1 MPPKRKTKGPA
12 VVTLHSNVSPQ
23 SEEFKHNRRAY
34 LTLIDELRVHQG
46 AHQKHGAK
54 AKGRHKGAGK
64 LLPRDR
70 VEALLDPGSP
80 FLEIAELA
88 GAGMYEGV
96 PPGAGIITGIGQVS
110 GRTCMIIAN
119 DSTVKGGTYLGMT
132 CKKHVRAQKIAWEHR
147 LPNITLVDSG
157 GANLPEQPA
166 IFPDAGQ
173 YGSVFHQIV
182 RQSAEGIPQ
191 IAVVHGACTA
201 GGAYVPALCDVAVI
215 VREQGYLHLGGP
227 ELTFA
232 ATGEEVDRETLGGAD
247 MHARVS
253 GVTDYLADDD
263 WHALALVREVVRD
276 TCVRPCATR
285 PVAAPAPPRYDPE
298 EIYGLVSD
306 DPRIPSDTREILARL
321 VDDSRFDEFK
331 AEYGETLLCGFA
343 HFHGHQIGI
352 LANKGVLFSDSALK
366 AVHFIDLCS
375 RRDIPLLFMAD
386 NSGFM
391 VGREAEHGGISKD
404 GAKMITAM
412 SSANVP
418 KYNLIIGKSYGAGY
432 MAMCSRPF
440 EPRLAFGWPN
450 GRAALMGPEQAATTL
465 SMVQRQKRARDGE
478 PWSEAEEE
486 AFKAPVRRE
495 YENFASMY
503 NYAANLWIDGLLDP
517 VDTRE
522 TMALLLDI
530 ATRAPARETRFGVLR
545 M

>member
-1 MPPKRKTKGPA
+1 MSVIASNISPSSDEFQRNRGAYQRLIAELGARRNAPDIGGRKKA
-12 VVTLHSNVSPQ
+12 
-23 SEEFKHNRRAY
+23 RDR
-34 LTLIDELRVHQG
+34 HQ
-46 AHQKHGAK
+46 
-54 AKGRHKGAGK
+54 GAGK

-80 FLEIAELA
+80 FLEIGELA

-96 PPGAGIITGIGQVS
+96 PPGAGLITGIGQVS

-119 DSTVKGGTYLGMT
+119 VSTVKGGTYYGMT
-132 CKKHVRAQKIAWEHR
+132 AKKHVRAQKIAWDHR

-201 GGAYVPALCDVAVI
+201 GGAYVPALCDVSVI
-215 VREQGYLHLGGP
+215 VREQGYMHLGGP

-247 MHARVS
+247 MHSRVS
-253 GVTDYLADDD
+253 GVIDYLADDD
-263 WHALALVREVVRD
+263 WQALSLVREVVAD
-276 TCVRPCATR
+276 ICTR
-285 PVAAPAPPRYDPE
+285 PAQSRPVRAPAEPRYDPR
-298 EIYGLVSD
+298 EIYGVVSD

-331 AEYGETLLCGFA
+331 ANYGDSLLCGFA
-343 HFHGHQIGI
+343 HFHGHPIGI
-352 LANKGVLFSDSALK
+352 LANQGILFSDCALK
-366 AVHFIDLCS
+366 AVHFIDLCC
-375 RRDIPLLFMAD
+375 RNDIPLLFMAD

-391 VGREAEHGGISKD
+391 VGREAEHRGITKD

-412 SSANVP
+412 ASANVP

-440 EPRLAFGWPN
+440 EPRLAFGWPS
-450 GRAALMGPEQAATTL
+450 GRAALMGPEQAAITL
-465 SMVQRQKRARDGE
+465 SMVERQKRARDGE
-478 PWSEAEEE
+478 DWSEADEE
-486 AFKAPVRRE
+486 AFKAPIRRQ
-495 YENFASMY
+495 YEDFASMY
-503 NYAANLWIDGLLDP
+503 NYAANLWIDAVLDP
-517 VDTRE
+517 ADTRE
-522 TMALLLDI
+522 VMALLLDV
-530 ATRAPARETRFGVLR
+530 ASRAPSRDTRFGVLR